1 MPELVTLTPRARP
14 LARHA
19 GRHAAPH
26 VDAVNAYLAGLAA
39 GPGRRAQA
47 GRLDLAALALA
58 LIVQGAGG
66 DDAVQAARAAMLEAA
81 AAGGHVARPNFAAD
95 GSSSPI
101 LTGVAMAA
109 RRAALSALGRAG
121 GAGDVARAYPW
132 HTLTAADVAAL
143 ARGLAV
149 TYSPSVA
156 SAALAAVRRV
166 VAELV
171 TLEAADAAVLVA
183 VRSVRRLKDRRAAGD
198 VAAARRRQTH
208 TAGGDARADV
218 SDPSGAFLV
227 RLTDAIAA
235 DTVTARAAR
244 DGAMVAL
251 LYGGGLRRAEAAA
264 LTWADI
270 DAAAGV
276 VHVRHGKGGKAR
288 TVPLSAAALRRLAAW
303 RAVCG
308 QGGAVLRHVRKGGT
322 VGAGLSPAAVGAGLE
337 RLARRAGVPGL
348 RPHDLRRGYV
358 TALLD
363 VSHDLDA
370 VAALVGHASTT
381 TTARYDLG
389 KARRAADVARRL
401 PAPGL

>member
-1 MPELVTLTPRARP
+1 
-14 LARHA
+14 
-19 GRHAAPH
+19 
-26 VDAVNAYLAGLAA
+26 
-39 GPGRRAQA
+39 
-47 GRLDLAALALA
+47 
-58 LIVQGAGG
+58 
-66 DDAVQAARAAMLEAA
+66 MLEAA
-81 AAGGHVARPNFAAD
+81 AAAGHVAQPDNAVEGA
-95 GSSSPI
+95 STPI
-101 LTGVAMAA
+101 LAGVAMDA
-109 RRAALSALGRAG
+109 RRTAMAAVGRPG
-121 GAGDVARAYPW
+121 TAGDVARVYPW
-132 HTLTAADVAAL
+132 HELTAADVAAL

-149 TYSPSVA
+149 PYSPSVA
-156 SAALAAVRRV
+156 SATLAAVRRV

-171 TLEAADAAVLVA
+171 TLKAAAAAVLVA
-183 VRSVRRLKDRRAAGD
+183 VHSVRRRKDRRAAGS

-235 DTVTARAAR
+235 DGVAARAAR
-244 DGAMVAL
+244 DGAMIAL

-264 LTWADI
+264 LTWADV

-288 TVPLSAAALRRLAAW
+288 AVPLSAAALRRLDAW

-308 QGGAVLRHVRKGGT
+308 PAGAVLRHVRKGVT
-322 VGAGLSPAAVGAGLE
+322 VGAGLSPAAIGEALG
-337 RLARRAGVPGL
+337 RLAGRAGVPGL

-370 VAALVGHASTT
+370 VAALVGHEHTT